1 MNTNPFI
8 IRNSRPEDLERM
20 QQIFAQAREKMVAC
34 GNPNQWTGGYP
45 TDEML
50 LQDMANGTGYVLE
63 QEGEI
68 VGSFMLAPGI
78 EPTYIH
84 IYEGKW
90 LAPEKP
96 YLTIHRIA
104 SAHGIK
110 GVLPAVCQWVFERTD
125 NIRIDTHRQNAIM
138 HHLLRKEGFT
148 YCGIIYLEDGDER
161 LAYQKLRS

>member
-78 EPTYIH
+78 EPTYIN
-84 IYEGKW
+84 IYEGEW
-90 LAPEKP
+90 LQTEKP
-96 YLTIHRIA
+96 YQTIHRIA

>member
-78 EPTYIH
+78 EPTYIN
-84 IYEGKW
+84 IYEGEW
-90 LAPEKP
+90 LQPEMP
-96 YLTIHRIA
+96 YLTIHRMA

-138 HHLLRKEGFT
+138 HHLLRKEGFI